1 MLNLARSEGRRELAE
16 FLRNRR
22 ARLSPVDVGISPGAR
37 RRTPGLRREEVAQL
51 AGVGVTWYTWFEQG
65 RQIQV
70 SAHFLENLA
79 RALRLDAA
87 EREHLFALA
96 HHRPPPLVP
105 VSSTASPALQR
116 MLDSLPNPAHVKT
129 ARWDLVAWNRPL
141 AVLFGDYARIAP
153 PWRNTLWLL
162 FTDPICRRLMP
173 DWEKDLRRALA
184 RFRLDFGR
192 SGDDPAFHQLI
203 DELDA
208 ASPEFHR
215 WWPQHDV
222 DGFGE
227 GLKRFVHPELGE
239 IEFDHNAFMVE
250 NASDLR
256 LIIYTPAPG
265 ESIRKARELFGD
277 PGLAAD

>member
-16 FLRNRR
+16 FLKSRR
-22 ARLSPVDVGISPGAR
+22 SRLSPAEVGMAAGGR

-65 RQIQV
+65 REIQV
-70 SAHFLENLA
+70 STHFLENLA

-96 HHRPPPLVP
+96 HHRPPPLVCA
-105 VSSTASPALQR
+105 VSVASPALQH
-116 MLDSLPNPAHVKT
+116 MLDTLPNPAYVKT
-129 ARWDLVAWNRPL
+129 ARWDMVAWNRPL
-141 AVLFGDYARIAP
+141 TLLFGDFLRIAP
-153 PWRNTLWLL
+153 PRRNSLWLL
-162 FTDPICRRLMP
+162 FTDPLYRRLMP
-173 DWEKDLRRALA
+173 AWEQDVRRAMA

-192 SGDDPAFHQLI
+192 SGNNPAFQQLI
-203 DELDA
+203 AELDA

-227 GLKRFVHPELGE
+227 GLKRVIHPELGE
-239 IEFDHNAFMVE
+239 IEFEHNAFTVE
-250 NASDLR
+250 NAPDLR

-265 ESIRKARELFGD
+265 ESADKARRLFD
-277 PGLAAD
+277 DR